1 MRLLAWPTQTTL
13 NPYASLVYSNLGP
26 QVQVD
31 SWPGNLSR
39 KYSVWHVHWPDSLLN
54 IRNTPHAA
62 FKVSGL
68 FAATDFMRAR
78 GTKLIWT
85 MHNFASHESLH
96 PKLESWFWR
105 QFIPRV
111 DGVISLSNAGLAM
124 GLQRF
129 PRLQQLPSTVIRH
142 GHYRDQYPPPNRD
155 ARALLGIPQHGKVMM
170 FFGAVRA
177 YKNVDTLVKTFR
189 SLPNDGA
196 LLYVV
201 GQPNSVPLS
210 DFIKQ
215 EAAQDPRI
223 FLKFEWIDS
232 QDVSMYL
239 SAADLVVLPY
249 REVLNSGSALL
260 ALSCDRPILVP
271 DLGAMGELKLD
282 FSTDWVRTYKGPLD
296 ASILEDALLWS
307 SQPRPA
313 VCPMPD
319 KYCWD
324 QIGKQ
329 TLDFYQRVMNSPSPV
344 RVPVEVVRQEEVVK
358 PR

>member
-1 MRLLAWPTQTTL
+1 MRILAWPTQTPL
-13 NPYASLVYSNLGP
+13 NPYTSLVYSNLGP
-26 QVQVD
+26 QVQTD
-31 SWPGNLSR
+31 SWPGNPAR
-39 KYSVWHVHWPDSLLN
+39 KYAIWHVHWPDSLLN
-54 IRNTPHAA
+54 IRNAPHAA

-85 MHNFASHESLH
+85 MHNFASHEALH
-96 PKLESWFWR
+96 PKLEPWFWR
-105 QFIPRV
+105 QFIQRV
-111 DGVISLSNAGLAM
+111 DGAISLSNAGLAM
-124 GLQRF
+124 ALQRF
-129 PRLQQLPSTVIRH
+129 PRLQQLPTTVIRH
-142 GHYRDQYPPPNRD
+142 GHYRDQYLPPIVD
-155 ARALLGIPQHGKVMM
+155 ARSLLGIPSKARVMM

-177 YKNVDTLVKTFR
+177 YKNVDTLVKMFR
-189 SLPNDGA
+189 SLPEDGT

-215 EAAQDPRI
+215 EAANDPRI
-223 FLKFEWIDS
+223 SLKFDWVDS
-232 QDVSMYL
+232 KDVSMYL

-260 ALSCDRPILVP
+260 ALSCNRPILVP

-282 FSTDWVRTYKGPLD
+282 FSTDWVRTFKGPLD
-296 ASILEDALLWS
+296 AAILKDALLWS

-324 QIGKQ
+324 CIGRQ
-329 TLDFYQRVMNSPSPV
+329 TFDFYQHVMNSPAPE
-344 RVPVEVVRQEEVVK
+344 RVPVKVARQEEVVK